1 MRRFSSSTSGG
12 LLSTFAS
19 PAFLGKED
27 TTLPPTR
34 RDLTII
40 RDRKRIRSR
49 LDIGS
54 CRFDSLALIPCDEE
68 TLKNDEY
75 NPKGKQKRERSRPR
89 EIDRQVR
96 TSSNA
101 DTGNDSFQQEKNTTI
116 DDHETKNQQR
126 STAIHPGI
134 SHYKRVQRT
143 SEVFETDQGEDIDMQ
158 SIDYDNDNSI
168 VHHENSTHGASDG
181 SYRDLYRGKKNR
193 ELKEEVVVTPIKT
206 RNGNDMKSDG
216 RRFFHDKQSIVRSSN
231 SIDIVTPSPTR
242 PRSKQQ
248 NRKRQNSVTAS
259 DVPGSIMMSNKR
271 RQLKR
276 VSKLRST
283 SVKKP
288 VVALTQAITVG
299 NKTIP
304 ARQNVCAPEGKKQ
317 ETKPVSNK
325 GTRTISATKSFCT
338 DHVTKGLDPKYSSKK
353 TNEDCSMG
361 GIITG
366 FDWGKRN
373 STTRASKKTCND
385 FSDTSLTRIIPKMKY
400 KKLPKHP
407 TISGDT
413 QEQPKSY
420 TTTTTTKKMAI
431 LDFIEEMISKLNDL
445 KDDVKN
451 ICKDDEFLVDITELR
466 KRYTPL
472 SHVDLFPHT
481 VSDKDTIPNELIDGN
496 RPSWIGMKPVP
507 PKPSP
512 PLQTWKSN
520 TLHSH
525 FFNPSNEDG
534 EESCC
539 ESVIDLGTILDP
551 HALVKYAYT
560 KQVYPNDSNENEDGS
575 KSTNHDSD
583 DDDDDDNDSTLSDQ
597 SLGMQSKREGG
608 KSRIHNSTSDILA
621 TFATV
626 TPQSKEETT
635 LSNHHSKEKNQPSAA
650 LTSPKTIPV
659 VDSINKEESS
669 LSVDQTIHD
678 RFRELFELDHDEL
691 IQNELI
697 ARSVP
702 YLVRNALN
710 PAADESII
718 NDNHCGS
725 SNEYVDE
732 SSWDDLFLSIPT
744 ISY

>member
-1 MRRFSSSTSGG
+1 MRRSSSTSGG

-19 PAFLGKED
+19 PAFLGEED
-27 TTLPPTR
+27 ATLPPSR

-40 RDRKRIRSR
+40 RDRKRVRSR

-54 CRFDSLALIPCDEE
+54 CRFDSLALIPYDDE
-68 TLKNDEY
+68 TLKNDEFI
-75 NPKGKQKRERSRPR
+75 NSKGKQRRERSRPR
-89 EIDRQVR
+89 KIDRQVR

-101 DTGNDSFQQEKNTTI
+101 GTGNDSFQPEKYDTI
-116 DDHETKNQQR
+116 DDYGTKSQQC
-126 STAIHPGI
+126 STAIHLGN
-134 SHYKRVQRT
+134 SQYKRVQRIN
-143 SEVFETDQGEDIDMQ
+143 EVFETDQDEDIDMQ
-158 SIDYDNDNSI
+158 SIDYDNDNST
-168 VHHENSTHGASDG
+168 VHHENSTHSASDG
-181 SYRDLYRGKKNR
+181 SYRDLYRGKKNG
-193 ELKEEVVVTPIKT
+193 ELKQDIVVTPIKT
-206 RNGNDMKSDG
+206 RNGNDMESDG
-216 RRFFHDKQSIVRSSN
+216 RGFFHDKKSIVTSSN

-248 NRKRQNSVTAS
+248 NRKRQKAGTAS
-259 DVPGSIMMSNKR
+259 DAPGSITMSNKR
-271 RQLKR
+271 RKLKR

-283 SVKKP
+283 CVKKP

-304 ARQNVCAPEGKKQ
+304 ARQNVCASEGKKQ

-353 TNEDCSMG
+353 TGEDCSMG
-361 GIITG
+361 SSITG

-373 STTRASKKTCND
+373 STTRAFKKTCND

-413 QEQPKSY
+413 HKQPKSDI
-420 TTTTTTKKMAI
+420 TTTTTKKIAI

-445 KDDVKN
+445 KEDVKN
-451 ICKDDEFLVDITELR
+451 VCKDDEFLVDITDLR

-481 VSDKDTIPNELIDGN
+481 VSDKDTIPKQLIDGN
-496 RPSWIGMKPVP
+496 RPSWIGMKPAP

-525 FFNPSNEDG
+525 FFNPSNGDG

-539 ESVIDLGTILDP
+539 ESVIDFGTILDP

-560 KQVYPNDSNENEDGS
+560 KQVCPNNSNENDDGS

-583 DDDDDDNDSTLSDQ
+583 GDDDDNDSTLSDQ
-597 SLGMQSKREGG
+597 SLGMQSKREGE

-659 VDSINKEESS
+659 VDSISKEESS
-669 LSVDQTIHD
+669 SSVDQTIHD
-678 RFRELFELDHDEL
+678 RFRELLELDHDEF

-702 YLVRNALN
+702 CLVMNTLTPTAE
-710 PAADESII
+710 ESIT
-718 NDNHCGS
+718 NDKYCGS